1 MKTLEHYRAM
11 LGICRQ
17 RAQMDGEDV
26 SFWLKEA
33 ALLEQLLTNANRRE
47 QLKIEGQSKPRK
59 QGPGE
64 KRKSPTL

>member
-1 MKTLEHYRAM
+1 
-11 LGICRQ
+11 
-17 RAQMDGEDV
+17 MDGEDV